1 MDGRADFGQF
11 SNAELYAALR
21 GIDRGSRPIDYANLL
36 VELQARGL
44 DAPDVASGSGEVET
58 LPVRFNG
65 RRSISESGN
74 SFGLIGEGTLA
85 IGKDSLCVSA
95 RRRGLLGFGR
105 SKEELHFPLET
116 VANVVSEGVQVR
128 FELRPAGKAPRHVLL
143 RAESEDAAR
152 RIRARL
158 PARQTDDFRAA
169 IADSNEFLKR
179 LDALGTEA
187 YASRAIIAAN
197 VVVFLA
203 MIWAGAG
210 ILVPDPQVHLRW
222 GSNYAPLTANGEWWR
237 LVSSMFLHFGLIH
250 LALNM
255 WCLYAFGILTERL
268 YGSARFVC
276 IYLCA
281 GATGSLLSL
290 AWNPGANSAGASGA
304 VFGVLGAL
312 IAFVLDKRN
321 GVPRSIVMAQ
331 RGSLLA
337 FAGYNLVFGAI
348 HPAIDNAAHIGGLI
362 AGAVLGKCLARP
374 LDPEGRA
381 QSGRLRPVVI
391 VAAWLMLALIAYRA
405 ISTAADGG

>member
-21 GIDRGSRPIDYANLL
+21 GIDRGSRPIDHANLL
-36 VELQARGL
+36 GELQARGL
-44 DAPDVASGSGEVET
+44 DARDAASGSGDVET
-58 LPVRFNG
+58 FPVRFSE
-65 RRSISESGN
+65 RRSISEPDN

-85 IGKDSLCVSA
+85 IGKGSLCVSG
-95 RRRGLLGFGR
+95 RRRG
-105 SKEELHFPLET
+105 LHFPLET
-116 VANVVSEGVQVR
+116 IANVVSEGVQVR

-169 IADSNEFLKR
+169 IADSNEFRKR
-179 LDALGTEA
+179 LDALGTKG

-374 LDPEGRA
+374 LDPQGRA